1 MDDMERYGD
10 YNEVDESPKGSPAFT
25 VLKILVSA
33 ICLLVAGVIAFRI
46 VLFNYYPS
54 KMKSL
59 YVDDRLTAAYAA
71 GTVTVKTQELRYGYD
86 DPDLGNFFADYLYV
100 IDELGRVQI
109 TLRCNDSVRDRLN
122 TKYGADTAPD
132 GSELPFTFALYRNNL
147 TGTESGDEY
156 VFYERDKVGELVS
169 VEKTTVLM
177 YTYYR
182 LVFDNVDFDGE
193 EDNDPVKWLSVA
205 ALVGND
211 AFTRILIYE
220 NNETYATFEDYRI
233 TEGELK

>member
-10 YNEVDESPKGSPAFT
+10 YNEIDESPNGNLPLT
-25 VLKILVSA
+25 IIKILVCA

-54 KMKSL
+54 SMRSL
-59 YVDDRLTAAYAA
+59 YVDDKLVAANTN
-71 GTVTVKTQELRYGYD
+71 GTLSIKTQDLRYGYD

-100 IDELGRVQI
+100 VDELGRVQI
-109 TLRCNDSVRDRLN
+109 TLRCNVAIRDRLN
-122 TKYGADTAPD
+122 SKYGKDTAPE
-132 GSELPFTFALYRNNL
+132 GSELPFTFELYRNNL
-147 TGTESGDEY
+147 SGTEGDGEY

-169 VEKTTVLM
+169 VEKTTVFM

-193 EDNDPVKWLSVA
+193 NGTDLVKWLSVA
-205 ALVGND
+205 ALVGD
-211 AFTRILIYE
+211 DVYTRILIYE
-220 NNETYATFEDYRI
+220 NNETYSTFEDYEV